1 MTPSVSSSG
10 LQAATRRVEEIQDRV
25 LAHPAFASVL
35 QSAAQAGGAGQ
46 RGAAG
51 QATTPVE
58 GLGVAAGTAAT
69 WGHLRGDGAP
79 SREPGA
85 AAGEQPAWASR
96 LPEGGQR
103 WASEVDAA
111 ARRHGVDP
119 PLFAA
124 LVWAESNFRADA
136 VSHAGAIGLA
146 QLMPGTAAGLGVD
159 PHDPQDNLDGGAR
172 YLAEQVERFGDDRLG
187 LAAYNAGPGRVA
199 RAGGVPQIAETQQ
212 YVTRVADYAARLRGG
227 TT

>member
-1 MTPSVSSSG
+1 MSPAVSSPG
-10 LQAATRRVEEIQDRV
+10 MEAVTRRVEAIQQRV
-25 LAHPAFASVL
+25 LAHPAFATAL
-35 QSAAQAGGAGQ
+35 QSAARTGATPGGGAEP
-46 RGAAG
+46 APP
-51 QATTPVE
+51 PVE
-58 GLGVAAGTAAT
+58 GFTVGAATSAT
-69 WGHLRGDGAP
+69 WGHVGGP
-79 SREPGA
+79 SSGGSAEPATASG
-85 AAGEQPAWASR
+85 QPAWAAR
-96 LPEGGQR
+96 LPDGGQR

-119 PLFAA
+119 TLFAA

-159 PHDPQDNLDGGAR
+159 PHDPRANLDGGAR
-172 YLAEQVERFGDDRLG
+172 YLAEQIERFGDDRLA

-212 YVTRVADYAARLRGG
+212 YVTRVADYATRLRGG
-227 TT
+227 TP